1 MRIWTGWGAMVPLS
15 VSGALM
21 LTYMVGLASGA
32 PAEVGAPW
40 ATVAAGLIA
49 GAVIHVLCGRA
60 DRIADGPGA
69 GTFFFLPTRHWRFIV
84 PAMTLLMALGLST
97 PGGLAG

>member
-15 VSGALM
+15 VIAAM
-21 LTYMVGLASGA
+21 LLTHMIGLASGVSA
-32 PAEVGAPW
+32 DVGAPW
-40 ATVAAGLIA
+40 ATAAGGLMA
-49 GAVIHVLCGRA
+49 GAGIHLLSRRA
-60 DRIADGPGA
+60 ERFADGQGA

-97 PGGLAG
+97 PGGVAR